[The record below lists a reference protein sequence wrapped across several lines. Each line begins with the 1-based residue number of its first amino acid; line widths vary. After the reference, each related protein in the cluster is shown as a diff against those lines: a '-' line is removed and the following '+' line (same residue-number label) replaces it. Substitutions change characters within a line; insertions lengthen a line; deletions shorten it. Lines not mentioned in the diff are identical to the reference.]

1 MTEKQL
7 NWIQRNR
14 APKGRAKLATLI
26 GQVAQDILGSGQ
38 LAGPAWKS
46 RLLEVLEEHAGPAL
60 LDHAEPLTVRNG
72 ILTLGVE
79 EPAVL
84 YHLRLQWE
92 QRILQLVQSGLP
104 EAGISAVRFIVHIPR

>member
-7 NWIQRNR
+7 QWIQRNR
-14 APKGRAKLATLI
+14 APKGRAKMASSV
-26 GQVAQDILGSGQ
+26 GEVAQGLLGSGQ
-38 LAGPAWKS
+38 LSGPAWKS
-46 RLLEVLEEHAGPAL
+46 RLLEALEEHAGVDL
-60 LDHAEPLTVRNG
+60 LDHAEPLSVRNG
-72 ILTLGVE
+72 ILTFGVL

-104 EAGISAVRFIVHIPR
+104 EAGISAVRFIVHTPR